1 MTQQLQEK
9 LLIRTLENPVVTDG
23 RFSYL
28 VVLLKDVGVPFPRQ
42 ERNLF
47 GKEDEKCSIFFK
59 LA

>member
-47 GKEDEKCSIFFK
+47 GKEDEKC
-59 LA
+59 